1 MTLFRENSDI
11 KENIKICVLAR
22 EHLPTVAD
30 IEEECFCEPWSQ
42 KSLELL
48 LTENNF
54 GVVAVCDKR
63 VVGYGGMTTVLDEG
77 VVTNIAVSRDFRRMG
92 IGRRIVERMLNEAKR
107 RGIYQ
112 VFLEVRESNA
122 PAISLY
128 TSLGFEACG
137 IRKGFYKNPSEN
149 AIQMKKELK

>member
-11 KENIKICVLAR
+11 KDIEICVLSR
-22 EHLPTVAD
+22 EHLSGVAA
-30 IEEECFCEPWSQ
+30 IESECFSEPWSQ
-42 KSLELL
+42 SSLELL
-48 LTENNF
+48 LLERNF
-54 GVVAVCDKR
+54 GVVALCKER

-77 VVTNIAVSRDFRRMG
+77 AVTNIAVNKDFRHKG
-92 IGRRIVERMLNEAKR
+92 IGRHIVLKMLSVAESMGVK
-107 RGIYQ
+107 Q

-149 AIQMKKELK
+149 AIQMKKELD

>member
-11 KENIKICVLAR
+11 DIEICGLLR
-22 EHLPTVAD
+22 EHLPTVAE
-30 IEEECFCEPWSQ
+30 IESECFSEPWSQ

-54 GVVAVCDKR
+54 GIVAVCGTD
-63 VVGYGGMTTVLDEG
+63 VIGYGGMTTVLDEG
-77 VVTNIAVSRDFRRMG
+77 AVTNIAVSKDFRKMG
-92 IGRRIVERMLNEAKR
+92 VGRRIVERMLLKAEQM
-107 RGIYQ
+107 GVSQ

-122 PAISLY
+122 PAINLY
-128 TSLGFEACG
+128 TSLGFESCG

-149 AIQMKKELK
+149 AIQMKKELIK

>member
-11 KENIKICVLAR
+11 DNIEICVLSR
-22 EHLPTVAD
+22 EHLPYVAD
-30 IEEECFCEPWSQ
+30 IESECFSEPWSQ

-48 LTENNF
+48 LAENNF
-54 GVVAVCDKR
+54 GIVALFGER

-77 VVTNIAVSRDFRRMG
+77 AVTNIAVGREFRRMG
-92 IGRRIVERMLNEAKR
+92 IGKQIVDRMLDEAKR
-107 RGIYQ
+107 MGVTQ
-112 VFLEVRESNA
+112 VFLEVRESNG

-128 TSLGFEACG
+128 LSLGFEACG
-137 IRKGFYKNPSEN
+137 IRKGFYRSPSEN